1 MSDTVEDILRQA
13 NILRSQAYYEDGM
26 RKQGKYKWELGVE
39 VYSKLQTTMI
49 EHVNYYDGQEHSRGV
64 EFMGIPVSKPNY
76 DEPNIIK
83 LWREVE
89 V

>member
-1 MSDTVEDILRQA
+1 MANTVDDILRQA
-13 NILRSQAYYEDGM
+13 NILLSQARFEDTT
-26 RKQGKYKWELGVE
+26 RKPGKYKWELGAE
-39 VYSKLQTTMI
+39 VYARLQGTLI
-49 EHVNYYDGQEHSRGV
+49 EMVTYYDGQTHSRGA